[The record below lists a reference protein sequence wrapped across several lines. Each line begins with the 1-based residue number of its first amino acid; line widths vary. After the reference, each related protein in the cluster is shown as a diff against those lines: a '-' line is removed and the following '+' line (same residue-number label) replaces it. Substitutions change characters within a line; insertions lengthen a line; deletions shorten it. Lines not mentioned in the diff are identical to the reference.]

1 MEIEVRRQLLQLS
14 AAFAAGFLLGTVYD
28 IFRVLRRR
36 SGKDALPDALFGII
50 LCATLFTLGMSVG
63 EGVLNWGM
71 AAFAVL
77 GFAFYM
83 LTVSNT
89 VLIFMTKVAETVG
102 QIVRICLKPLKTGV
116 NFLVNLS
123 KNTFSKIRNRFTMVK
138 KSCKRHEAENEE
150 ENAYANNNGFIDYGG
165 TDVRS
170 HKPGN
175 GGGRASGC
183 AGADGVTAERNRK
196 RRKRKQNPQHKRRK
210 PGQ

>member
-14 AAFAAGFLLGTVYD
+14 AAFAAGFLLGTAYD

-71 AAFAVL
+71 AAFAAL

-83 LTVSNT
+83 LTVSST
-89 VLIFMTKVAETVG
+89 ILRFMTRLSEAVE
-102 QIVRICLKPLKTGV
+102 QMVRICLKPLKTGV

-138 KSCKRHEAENEE
+138 KSCKRHEAEYEKGNT
-150 ENAYANNNGFIDYGG
+150 YANNNGFIDYG
-165 TDVRS
+165 DAAVRS
-170 HKPGN
+170 DKSRK
-175 GGGRASGC
+175 GGGRPSECIGT
-183 AGADGVTAERNRK
+183 DGVADKRNRK
-196 RRKRKQNPQHKRRK
+196 RRKRKQNPQHKRGRV
-210 PGQ
+210 GQ